1 MMPAES
7 DFFLHKCDFDSIY
20 LGLSLFS
27 IFLLVV
33 VFFVRLLTRGPSAV
47 DPKRD
52 EPYQQSICLT
62 FLVALVFSYTDGEV
76 LLLRPLSLYC

>member
-1 MMPAES
+1 MMPAEF
-7 DFFLHKCDFDSIY
+7 DFFLHECYFDSIY

-33 VFFVRLLTRGPSAV
+33 VFFVRRRTVGPSAV

-52 EPYQQSICLT
+52 EPYQQSICLV
-62 FLVALVFSYTDGEV
+62 FLVAPVFSYRDGKA
-76 LLLRPLSLYC
+76 